1 MLDRDYII
9 SNRPEIEHLL
19 KIKKVNLDIDCLY
32 ETISKRKAI
41 INELNGIRNK
51 KNSISKKIAEYKKQ
65 KLDCSELFNE
75 SKIISGKTKEL
86 NEVLKKIEEKELE
99 MMKWIP
105 NIPHKSVPNGENAK
119 FEITKE
125 YGSFDRKK
133 LSYDVITEKHL
144 YTDFKRG
151 AKIAA
156 SHFPLYTGK
165 GAYLERI
172 LMNFMIDVHICLH
185 NYKEVFTPYLVNENV
200 LFSTGQ
206 LPKLKDDMYFIGND
220 NLYLIPTAEPP
231 VTNIHMNEILRAD
244 ELPIKYA
251 AYSACFRREAGSYGK
266 DTKGLKRVHQFNKVE
281 MVRFVHPDDSE
292 KELQIIVENAEKI
305 LTLLGLSYR
314 LILIPDND
322 LSFASSKTYDIEVWA
337 PGSGEFLEVS
347 SISNFNDFQARRAN
361 IRFKDENNKNI
372 FVHTLNGSGLATP
385 RTMIAIIEQYQ
396 TEDGDFEFPPI
407 LQDYIARGVSIFNE
421 L

>member
-9 SNRPEIEHLL
+9 ANRPEIESILKTK
-19 KIKKVNLDIDCLY
+19 KIKLDVDCLY
-32 ETISKRKAI
+32 KTIKERKSI
-41 INELNGIRNK
+41 INELNCIRNE

-65 KLDCSELFNE
+65 KSDCSELFKE
-75 SKIISGKTKEL
+75 SKIIAEKTKKL
-86 NEVLKKIEEKELE
+86 NEVLRNIEEKEME

-105 NIPHKSVPNGENAK
+105 NIPHKSVPSGENAK
-119 FEITKE
+119 FEIIKDC
-125 YGSFDRKK
+125 GSFDKK
-133 LSYDVITEKHL
+133 ELSYDAITEKHK

-156 SHFPLYTGK
+156 SHFPLYIGK

-172 LMNFMIDVHICLH
+172 LINFMIDVQIHLH
-185 NYKEVFTPYLVNENV
+185 NYKEVFVPYLVNENV

-220 NLYLIPTAEPP
+220 DLYLIPTSEPP

-244 ELPIKYA
+244 ELPIKYTT
-251 AYSACFRREAGSYGK
+251 YSACFRREAGSYGK

-281 MVRFVHPDDSE
+281 MVRFVHPDDSD
-292 KELQIIVENAEKI
+292 KELEIMVGNAEKI
-305 LTLLGLSYR
+305 LELLGLSYR
-314 LILIPDND
+314 VIIIPDND

-347 SISNFNDFQARRAN
+347 SISNFNDFQSRRAN
-361 IRFKDENNKNI
+361 IRFKDKNNKNI
-372 FVHTLNGSGLATP
+372 FIHTLNGSGLATP
-385 RTMIAIIEQYQ
+385 RTMISIIEKYQ

-407 LQDYIARGVSIFNE
+407 LQDYILRGASIFNE